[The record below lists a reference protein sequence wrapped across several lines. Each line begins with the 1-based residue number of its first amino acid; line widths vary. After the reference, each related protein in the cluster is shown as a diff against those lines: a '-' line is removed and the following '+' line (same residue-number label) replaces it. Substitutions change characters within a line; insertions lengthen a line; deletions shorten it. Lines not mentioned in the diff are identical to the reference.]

1 MEAKDNRP
9 LGAMLVNATRLI
21 ASVEV
26 GVSLDYPIYVEFGS
40 ELRDQL
46 GEDATL
52 ESILEAE
59 GLQVQVSW
67 DAVPPTSPDERT
79 KNLVE
84 IVTAGSI
91 AATAG
96 SVAVVSLAA
105 SVKILMSAISNYL
118 DRKAVR
124 DSHFVFWQNEPI
136 RDAGGKPLL
145 DDDGRPLLVRRRLS
159 GFDALPA
166 TAPEGMTLTV
176 GTDGVSA
183 QMTEGQAQV

>member
-1 MEAKDNRP
+1 MEVKDNRP

-91 AATAG
+91 AM
-96 SVAVVSLAA
+96 VSLAA
-105 SVKILMSAISNYL
+105 SVKILMSAISSYL

-183 QMTEGQAQV
+183 QMTEGQAQD